1 MKRLSYIYISIIIT
15 LMCHSCQKDDLCT
28 PDQATTPRLIIEFR
42 DALNPLN
49 IKPVAFIQIQEVG
62 STVFAPLNNDGATSL
77 TNAETLSIPLRTD
90 NDTTSYNFI
99 ITENSIENTDQINFN
114 YSLSEEYVSR
124 ACGFRVIYNDLATSL
139 TIENPL
145 NPWINSAI
153 IVNGNVTNNTDVH
166 VQILH

>member
-1 MKRLSYIYISIIIT
+1 MYN
-15 LMCHSCQKDDLCT
+15 SCQKDDLCT
-28 PDQATTPRLIIEFR
+28 PDQATTPRLVIEFR

-49 IKPVAFIQIQEVG
+49 IKPVDVIQIQEVG

-77 TNAETLSIPLRTD
+77 INTETVSIPLRTD
-90 NDTTSYNFI
+90 IDTTSYNFI

-114 YSLSEEYVSR
+114 YSLTEEYVSR
-124 ACGFRVIYNDLATSL
+124 ACGFRVIYNDLGASIS
-139 TIENPL
+139 IENPL

-153 IVNGNVTNNTDVH
+153 IVNGNVTNNTNVH